1 MKKGTRAAS
10 WLLLIGITALSAAA
24 EEASRGLTLDWIF
37 DWQAQA
43 KFGLPYYAWLNDD
56 RALIFDA
63 RRPAAEWMIE
73 FFDPKTGRRDP
84 AFDPPKVLAAFKSL
98 LGEKAPSSI
107 SWPAAI
113 EANGTAFA
121 YLCDGDIFCVEAA
134 DSSVRRLTRT
144 AEPESCV
151 AFSPDGNWVSCI
163 RMNDLYAVERR
174 SGREIRL
181 TEGATETLLNGPFSW
196 VYWEEI
202 YDHAS
207 IPYQWSPDSGAIAY
221 LQTDESAVPLS
232 AYVNY
237 GPLTPEVVRQRYPKP
252 GQANPKVRLGVVEV
266 ASAKTAW
273 IDCGEYEYLARF
285 NWLRGGRQISV
296 QTLDR
301 KQSEL
306 RLLFADRLTGQSR
319 TILTERRSS
328 WINLNNSLYF
338 LKDGRRFIWAS
349 DRDGYQ
355 HLYVY
360 GLDGRLLK
368 QLTRGDYMVVS
379 GVLVTLNN
387 GLAGVDERTG
397 WVYFISNQVSL
408 RERHLYRVR
417 LDGTRLER
425 LSGGSGI
432 HYARFSPGLRYFFEY
447 FSSASEPPSLYVCR
461 PDGRRIMTLAAPA
474 TKALEGL
481 NLTRPEFRT
490 FRTPDGVDLPAMMT
504 FPPGFDPSKKY
515 PVIVNVYGGPAAQT
529 VVDAWSQGQFWNE
542 FLAQQG
548 FIVCGLEVRAGMS
561 ANRLHDES
569 LHLRAYGRQNVLDI
583 LAGVEG
589 LKNLPYVDPARL
601 GLWGWSGGGCTTLYA
616 MTHADA
622 FKAAIAVAPV
632 SDWRYYDSV
641 YAERYLGTPQENPS
655 GYDETSSVK
664 AAANLKGRL
673 LIVHGTY
680 DDNVQPQNTFSFI
693 DQLIESRIPF
703 DLMIYPWR
711 KHGISDTPAT
721 LDLYRRMLDFW
732 NETLK

>member
-1 MKKGTRAAS
+1 MNKGTRAAY
-10 WLLLIGITALSAAA
+10 WILLIGITVLSAVA
-24 EEASRGLTLDWIF
+24 EEAPGGLTLDWIF

-43 KFGLPYYAWLNDD
+43 TFGLPYYTWLNDD
-56 RALIFDA
+56 RALVFDA
-63 RRPAAEWMIE
+63 RRPAAEWTIE
-73 FFDPKTGRRDP
+73 FFDPMTGRRGP
-84 AFDPPKVLAAFKSL
+84 AFDKPKVLAAFKSL
-98 LGEKAPSSI
+98 LGEKAPASI

-121 YLCDGDIFCVEAA
+121 YLFDGDIFCVEAA

-144 AEPESCV
+144 AQPESCV

-174 SGREIRL
+174 SGREVRL

-232 AYVNY
+232 AYVDY

-252 GQANPKVRLGVVEV
+252 GQTNPKVRLGVVEV

-306 RLLFADRLTGQSR
+306 RLSFADRLTGQSR
-319 TILTERRSS
+319 TILTESRSS
-328 WINLNNSLYF
+328 WVNLNNSLYF

-355 HLYVY
+355 HLYLY

-368 QLTRGDYMVVS
+368 QLTRGEYMVVS

-387 GLAGVDERTG
+387 GLAGVDERAG

-408 RERHLYRVR
+408 RERHLFRVR
-417 LDGTRLER
+417 LDGTRMER

-461 PDGRRIMTLAAPA
+461 PDGKRIVTVASPA

-529 VVDAWSQGQFWNE
+529 VVDAWSQSQFWNE

-561 ANRLHDES
+561 ANRLHDGS
-569 LHLRAYGRQNVLDI
+569 LHLRAYGQQNVLDI

-589 LKNLPYVDPARL
+589 LKDLPYVDPGRL
-601 GLWGWSGGGCTTLYA
+601 GLWGWSGGGCTTLYT
-616 MTHADA
+616 MTHSDA

-632 SDWRYYDSV
+632 TDWRYYDSV

-655 GYDETSSVK
+655 GYDETSSVR

-693 DQLIESRIPF
+693 DKLIESRIPF

-732 NETLK
+732 NKTLK